1 MDKTK
6 SILYNERCGLE
17 ECAAFVRTHHTRC
30 GLLIHRLRSYT
41 AMNFIRDAKSKLSI
55 FGELWAFMKVRKKWW
70 LGPIMIFLLLLGVL
84 IVFTEGSA
92 LAPFIYALF

>member
-1 MDKTK
+1 MPLLFAPSSSSRLWS
-6 SILYNERCGLE
+6 SI
-17 ECAAFVRTHHTRC
+17 VS
-30 GLLIHRLRSYT
+30 RSYI
-41 AMNFIRDAKSKLSI
+41 AMSFISDAKSKLSI